1 MRKINKK
8 FTLPSAQITPEE
20 IYLNRRTLLKAL
32 GLIGLQAWP
41 LLSAC
46 TSDSLEGRELGG
58 TLVNL
63 NVLQAQ
69 KNTTYT
75 LDRPLTERKE
85 AAKYTNFY
93 EFSSGK
99 QTWKFVE
106 QFLIRP
112 WQMAVTGMVKRPR
125 VFDIDELIRM
135 MPLEERTYRHRC
147 VEAWAMAVPWT
158 GFPFAELLR
167 QVEPLSGAKY
177 VRMLTFFK
185 RQEAPGQRGL
195 FTTDLWPYHE
205 GLTIDEAAN
214 ELTFLAVGN
223 YGYELP
229 KQHGAP
235 IRLLTPW
242 KYGFKSIKSIVEIN
256 FTAQKP
262 STFWNT
268 MDPDEYGF
276 WANVN
281 PEIPHPRWSQKTERM
296 LGTGERRPTVIY
308 NGYGEHVAHLYQK
321 PDGSPPGREYFF

>member
-93 EFSSGK
+93 EFSSSK

-112 WQMAVTGMVKRPR
+112 WQMAVTGMVK
-125 VFDIDELIRM
+125 D
-135 MPLEERTYRHRC
+135 
-147 VEAWAMAVPWT
+147 
-158 GFPFAELLR
+158 
-167 QVEPLSGAKY
+167 
-177 VRMLTFFK
+177 
-185 RQEAPGQRGL
+185 RGS
-195 FTTDLWPYHE
+195 
-205 GLTIDEAAN
+205 
-214 ELTFLAVGN
+214 
-223 YGYELP
+223 
-229 KQHGAP
+229 
-235 IRLLTPW
+235 
-242 KYGFKSIKSIVEIN
+242 SISMN
-256 FTAQKP
+256 
-262 STFWNT
+262 
-268 MDPDEYGF
+268 
-276 WANVN
+276 
-281 PEIPHPRWSQKTERM
+281 
-296 LGTGERRPTVIY
+296 
-308 NGYGEHVAHLYQK
+308 
-321 PDGSPPGREYFF
+321 